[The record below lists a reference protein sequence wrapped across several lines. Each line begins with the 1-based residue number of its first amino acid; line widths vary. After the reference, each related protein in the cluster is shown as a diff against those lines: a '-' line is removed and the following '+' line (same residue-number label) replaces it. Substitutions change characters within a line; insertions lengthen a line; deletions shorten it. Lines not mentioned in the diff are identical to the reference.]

1 MAVKTKAMRKLFDQ
15 FSDDSGTIAK
25 ADLMRIA
32 TAQLINKPFEVG
44 SQNSQSTLAA
54 GSPFVLRLSFTQ
66 TLSPTTLCL
75 PRPHCRRSCN
85 ALGPLGHMYARC
97 RSSRPLMASLDAHTR
112 ATY

>member
-1 MAVKTKAMRKLFDQ
+1 VAVKTKAMRKLFDQ

-54 GSPFVLRLSFTQ
+54 GSPFVLTFVLYTNTFSYTLLVQTALS
-66 TLSPTTLCL
+66 S
-75 PRPHCRRSCN
+75 
-85 ALGPLGHMYARC
+85 
-97 RSSRPLMASLDAHTR
+97 
-112 ATY
+112 